1 MLRRALFARNL
12 PLHLVVSKSAT
23 FVHFVSCASCAYC
36 PCVSP
41 SLSRL
46 VFVRHRGALLPSG
59 SSSTASRPNRRKSVY
74 LAPRICRAAMQPD
87 SRRSLKPKSASWVAA
102 MVAMVSGLDGR
113 SGHDQGGRAVVKWWS
128 MREPKRDDA
137 GMDSQA
143 RVAAAR
149 RFDRRETRQTRLA
162 GDGG

>member
-1 MLRRALFARNL
+1 
-12 PLHLVVSKSAT
+12 
-23 FVHFVSCASCAYC
+23 
-36 PCVSP
+36 
-41 SLSRL
+41 
-46 VFVRHRGALLPSG
+46 
-59 SSSTASRPNRRKSVY
+59 
-74 LAPRICRAAMQPD
+74 MQPD